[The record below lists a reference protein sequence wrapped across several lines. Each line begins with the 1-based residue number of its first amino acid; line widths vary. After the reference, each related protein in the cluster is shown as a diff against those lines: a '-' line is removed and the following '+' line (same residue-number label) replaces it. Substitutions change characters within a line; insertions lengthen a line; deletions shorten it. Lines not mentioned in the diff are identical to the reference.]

1 MEHGLGEEQ
10 ATHWA
15 AQFESYVLLD
25 IADFIFRTG
34 ADTEKTATTYFAL
47 FARFE
52 IDALL
57 NRITALP
64 RTDRWKALARAAL
77 RDDLYS
83 TVIDMTGDVLE
94 VAGELE
100 GADERVA
107 AWEEANAANLDRAK
121 NMFHEVNNLERD
133 DMASLSVALR
143 LLRSIVRRK

>member
-1 MEHGLGEEQ
+1 M
-10 ATHWA
+10 
-15 AQFESYVLLD
+15 
-25 IADFIFRTG
+25 
-34 ADTEKTATTYFAL
+34 ATTYFAL
-47 FARFE
+47 YAKFE
-52 IDALL
+52 VDALL

-83 TVIDMTGDVLE
+83 TIIDMTGDVLDA
-94 VAGELE
+94 AGDLQD
-100 GADERVA
+100 ADARVA

-121 NMFHEVNNLERD
+121 NMFQEVNNLERD